1 MHLHVGGK
9 ERKDGWKILNVQ
21 AGPGVDFVGD
31 IRDLSKFGDESI
43 EILYASH
50 VLEHVAQAEVVPVL
64 NGVFRALKRGGRF
77 LVSVPDLDVLCQLYI
92 NPSAPPQVKWHA
104 MRMMFGGQED
114 AHDFHFVGFNEH
126 FLRSFL
132 AQAGFAHVQR
142 VESLGI
148 FQDTSDFRPYGIAIS
163 LNLIATK

>member
-1 MHLHVGGK
+1 MKLHIGGK

-21 AGPGVDFVGD
+21 AGSCVDFVGD
-31 IRDLSKFGDESI
+31 IRDLSEFGDESI
-43 EILYASH
+43 ETLYASH

-64 NGVFRALKRGGRF
+64 GGVYRTLKHGGKF
-77 LVSVPDLDVLCQLYI
+77 LVSVPDLDVLCHLYI
-92 NPSAPPQVKWHA
+92 SPWASPQVKWHA
-104 MRMMFGGQED
+104 MRMMFGGQDD
-114 AHDFHFVGFNEH
+114 AHDFHFIGLNEY

-132 AQAGFAHVQR
+132 AEAGFAHVQR

-148 FQDTSDFRPYGIAIS
+148 FADTSEFRPYGFPIS